1 MRKSLLSGC
10 LLAVFAALVVG
21 LGQLLGLDLQHVALL
36 GAALGGILGLVPH
49 RHGWGK
55 VGGFAV
61 GFVVAWLGFALRAAV
76 LPDAASGRAVAAFLV
91 ILLCVV
97 ASAASRGR
105 LPLWS
110 SLVGVVAIV
119 AAYEE
124 SYTNSPSDFL
134 ADSPAAATTVL
145 LAAAMGYLAIAILG
159 ESLSATAEHN
169 STEHSSTE
177 HSSIERPAPQY
188 AETTRHSTTEQGDA
202 NLDRILAGENT

>member
-49 RHGWGK
+49 QHGWGK

-61 GFVVAWLGFALRAAV
+61 GFAVAWLGFALRAAV

-134 ADSPAAATTVL
+134 A
-145 LAAAMGYLAIAILG
+145 MGYLAIAILG
-159 ESLSATAEHN
+159 ESLSAT
-169 STEHSSTE
+169 TEHSSTE
-177 HSSIERPAPQY
+177 PSSIERPAPQY
-188 AETTRHSTTEQGDA
+188 AETTRHGTTEQGDA

>member
-159 ESLSATAEHN
+159 ESLSAARARQHR
-169 STEHSSTE
+169 HSST
-177 HSSIERPAPQY
+177 ERPAPQY
-188 AETTRHSTTEQGDA
+188 AETTRHDSTEQGDA

>member
-1 MRKSLLSGC
+1 M
-10 LLAVFAALVVG
+10 
-21 LGQLLGLDLQHVALL
+21 
-36 GAALGGILGLVPH
+36 
-49 RHGWGK
+49 
-55 VGGFAV
+55 
-61 GFVVAWLGFALRAAV
+61 
-76 LPDAASGRAVAAFLV
+76 
-91 ILLCVV
+91 

-159 ESLSATAEHN
+159 ESLSA
-169 STEHSSTE
+169 STEHRAHT
-177 HSSIERPAPQY
+177 ERPAPQY
-188 AETTRHSTTEQGDA
+188 AETTRHDSTEQGDA

>member
-10 LLAVFAALVVG
+10 LLAVFAALIVW

-36 GAALGGILGLVPH
+36 GAALGGVLGLVPH
-49 RHGWGK
+49 QHGWGK
-55 VGGFAV
+55 LGGFAV

-91 ILLCVV
+91 ILVCVV
-97 ASAASRGR
+97 ASAASRER

-110 SLVGVVAIV
+110 TLIGAVAIV

-134 ADSPAAATTVL
+134 NDS
-145 LAAAMGYLAIAILG
+145 LAAARDER
-159 ESLSATAEHN
+159 ESSDGV
-169 STEHSSTE
+169 
-177 HSSIERPAPQY
+177 RPAVTGTHPDG
-188 AETTRHSTTEQGDA
+188 AIGATDPHHTD
-202 NLDRILAGENT
+202 LDRILAGENS

>member
-97 ASAASRGR
+97 ASAASRGACR
-105 LPLWS
+105 C
-110 SLVGVVAIV
+110 G
-119 AAYEE
+119 AAWWA
-124 SYTNSPSDFL
+124 SSPS
-134 ADSPAAATTVL
+134 SRPTRSPTRTRRPTSWPTPPAAATTVL
-145 LAAAMGYLAIAILG
+145 LAAAVGYLAIAILG
-159 ESLSATAEHN
+159 ESLSAATDHN
-169 STEHSSTE
+169 STEHSS
-177 HSSIERPAPQY
+177 IARPAPQY
-188 AETTRHSTTEQGDA
+188 AETTRHGTTEQGDA